1 MIEVRFQDYTIY
13 RYVGF
18 LEQVKTLKF
27 FQDSKND
34 LTLVVLRGVYPV
46 TFEIDYKEVGSTIS

>member
-13 RYVGF
+13 HYVDF
-18 LEQVKTLKF
+18 LEQVETLKF

-46 TFEIDYKEVGSTIS
+46 TFEIDYKEVGSTIC

>member
-13 RYVGF
+13 HYVGF

-46 TFEIDYKEVGSTIS
+46 TFEIDYKEVGSIIS